1 MEHFLHVGQGG
12 DQKSA
17 SGNPSAIP
25 VILEQKR
32 PNLAA
37 ARAVTELRLLHWAS
51 AGP

>member
-1 MEHFLHVGQGG
+1 MERFLQVGQGG
-12 DQKSA
+12 DQKCV

-37 ARAVTELRLLHWAS
+37 DRAVAELRLLR
-51 AGP
+51 